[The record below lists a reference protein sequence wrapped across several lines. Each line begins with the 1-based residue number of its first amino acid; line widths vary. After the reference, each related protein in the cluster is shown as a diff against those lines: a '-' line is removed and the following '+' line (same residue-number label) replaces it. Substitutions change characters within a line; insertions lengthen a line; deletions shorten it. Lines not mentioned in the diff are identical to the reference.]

1 MERLESCL
9 EGGRVEAPVKRG
21 AGGARTL
28 AWASWTGGL
37 SLLKTIP
44 WLEYRAWDREATVIM
59 ESVSF
64 RQL

>member
-1 MERLESCL
+1 M
-9 EGGRVEAPVKRG
+9 EAPVKRG